1 MASEGSFVTST
12 YQGRGLKFSWYVKSQ
27 NVASNQTTIAYELRG
42 YGSASSSW
50 YRSGNFKL
58 VIDGT
63 TVYSSSTRIQLYEGT
78 LVTSG
83 TYTMT
88 HNSSGAKSFTASAQA
103 GIYTVAVNCT
113 GSGSFSLPTI
123 ARVSTIDQFNGTNI
137 EGNFSVKYTS
147 YSSSLTTKLVI
158 SAPNHQLE
166 SFNYTSNT
174 NFKLSNSSLNY
185 LYGAM
190 ANTTSIKLSVKLQTY
205 NGSTLIGESA
215 TLTNVCYIT
224 NCNPEI
230 NETTYEDTNATTVAI
245 TGDNQLIIQNKSNLV
260 FTLPQAT
267 ALKGASISR
276 YEITLNG
283 VTLSRTTAGT
293 LDFGAVNVASNITAN
308 VKVTDSR
315 GNSNTINKTVDV
327 KVLAWEL
334 PQANITAQRRNNYYS
349 TTALTVRAS
358 YSSLNNQNTLTIQ
371 YQYKKTTDST
381 YSALANIDNNTPTD
395 IELDN
400 LYEWDVRVVLTDRLG
415 SSTYNLVVAKGLP
428 LIYYDYVKNS
438 VGINCFP
445 ANENSIESSNL
456 VLDNNIYVGSQVLY
470 PEYSMSTAGTFD
482 ILGAYEYT
490 LIDGLF
496 TGITIPDG
504 YERAY
509 RLTAQVTTSNNN
521 QISVAINN
529 ITSSSGNTWSG
540 NTYRKAISSRVFKES
555 ELTLEPTYN
564 YTARDGLNLKAI
576 NSSSYNGT
584 VYNITIHAFI
594 VKTS

>member
-1 MASEGSFVTST
+1 MSSEGSFVTST

-158 SAPNHQLE
+158 SAPNHTLE
-166 SFNYTSNT
+166 TFNYTSNS

-267 ALKGASISR
+267 ALKGASISK

-293 LDFGAVNVASNITAN
+293 LDFGAINVASNITAT

-315 GNSNTINKTVDV
+315 GNSNTINKTVEV
-327 KVLAWEL
+327 RVLAWEL

-381 YSALANIDNNTPTD
+381 YSALATISNNTPTD

-415 SSTYNLVVAKGLP
+415 SSSYNLVVSKGLP
-428 LIYYDYVKNS
+428 LIYFDYTKNS

-445 ANENSIESSNL
+445 ANSNSLE
-456 VLDNNIYVGSQVLY
+456 
-470 PEYSMSTAGTFD
+470 
-482 ILGAYEYT
+482 
-490 LIDGLF
+490 
-496 TGITIPDG
+496 
-504 YERAY
+504 
-509 RLTAQVTTSNNN
+509 
-521 QISVAINN
+521 IN
-529 ITSSSGNTWSG
+529 G
-540 NTYRKAISSRVFKES
+540 K
-555 ELTLEPTYN
+555 TLEQIIDERIQ
-564 YTARDGLNLKAI
+564 ANL
-576 NSSSYNGT
+576 
-584 VYNITIHAFI
+584 
-594 VKTS
+594 

>member
-113 GSGSFSLPTI
+113 GSGSYSLPTI

-158 SAPNHQLE
+158 SAPNHTLE
-166 SFNYTSNT
+166 TFNYTSNT

-215 TLTNVCYIT
+215 ALTNVCYIT

-230 NETTYEDTNATTVAI
+230 DNTTYEDTNATTVAI

-267 ALKGASISR
+267 ALKGASISK

-283 VTLSRTTAGT
+283 VTKSRTTAGA
-293 LDFGAVNVASNITAN
+293 LDFGAINVASNITATI
-308 VKVTDSR
+308 KVTDSR
-315 GNSNTINKTVDV
+315 GNSNTINKTVEV

-381 YSALANIDNNTPTD
+381 YSALANINNNTPTD

-555 ELTLEPTYN
+555 ELILEPTYN

-576 NSSSYNGT
+576 NSGSYNGT

>member
-158 SAPNHQLE
+158 SAPNHTLE
-166 SFNYTSNT
+166 TFNYTSNT

-267 ALKGASISR
+267 ALKGASISK

-283 VTLSRTTAGT
+283 VTKSRTTAGT
-293 LDFGAVNVASNITAN
+293 LDFGAINVASNITATI
-308 VKVTDSR
+308 KVTDSR
-315 GNSNTINKTVDV
+315 GNSNTINKTVEV
-327 KVLAWEL
+327 RVLAWEL

-400 LYEWDVRVVLTDRLG
+400 LYDWDVKVVLTDRLG
-415 SSTYNLVVAKGLP
+415 SSSYNLVVSKGLP

-456 VLDNNIYVGSQVLY
+456 VLDNDIYVGSQVLY
-470 PEYSMSTAGTFD
+470 PEYSMTTAGTFD

-504 YERAY
+504 YEKAY

-529 ITSSSGNTWSG
+529 ITSGTGNTWSG
-540 NTYRKAISSRVFKES
+540 NTFRKAISSRIFKQS

-564 YTARDGLNLKAI
+564 YTQRNGLNLKVI
-576 NSSSYNGT
+576 NSDAYSGT
-584 VYNITIHAFI
+584 AYNITIHAFI
-594 VKTS
+594 SKTS